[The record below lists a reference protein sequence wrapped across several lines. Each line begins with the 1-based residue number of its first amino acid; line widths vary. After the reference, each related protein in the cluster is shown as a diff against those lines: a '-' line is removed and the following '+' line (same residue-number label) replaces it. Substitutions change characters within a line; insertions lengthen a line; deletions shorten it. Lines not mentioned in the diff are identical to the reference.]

1 MELSS
6 SFVGTSLGPY
16 YAEVSWRHLMNYAAA
31 IHDDNPLYFDDRG
44 KEGVIGHPMFSV
56 AITWPLLENLT
67 VHLKTDAFPR
77 QVLTTQ
83 VHYNEYLNLF
93 RAIKPGDHLTIS
105 GKIAAIVPH
114 RSGTAMFVRL
124 HATDLSG
131 QPVFTEY
138 TGAILRGV
146 KCSDEGKGIESLPAI
161 PENPCNDGALWQK
174 RIFIDP
180 MQTYLYDGCTN
191 IFFPIHTSRR
201 FAREVGLPGIIV
213 QGTAT
218 LAHAVRE
225 LINREAQGQP
235 YRLKNLH
242 GQFTQM
248 VFPGTEICV
257 QLQGAVDR
265 EDGKALFF
273 DVLNDQG
280 QKALSRGYAF
290 VES

>member
-1 MELSS
+1 
-6 SFVGTSLGPY
+6 
-16 YAEVSWRHLMNYAAA
+16 
-31 IHDDNPLYFDDRG
+31 
-44 KEGVIGHPMFSV
+44 
-56 AITWPLLENLT
+56 
-67 VHLKTDAFPR
+67 
-77 QVLTTQ
+77 
-83 VHYNEYLNLF
+83 
-93 RAIKPGDHLTIS
+93 
-105 GKIAAIVPH
+105 
-114 RSGTAMFVRL
+114 MFVRL

-146 KCSDEGKGIESLPAI
+146 QCSDEGKGIESLPPI
-161 PENPCNDGALWQK
+161 PENPCNDGPLWQK
-174 RIFIDP
+174 RVFIDP

-235 YRLKNLH
+235 SRLKNLH
-242 GQFTQM
+242 GRFTQM

-265 EDGKALFF
+265 EDGKVLFF